1 MTWIDSE
8 FEDNLLSLLHDRKF
22 DDILQVLKDPKHDT
36 FVLENVWNLI
46 NLVCQTVKLE
56 SLLKNDDDVCACKK
70 ILMMLVNKGNP
81 KEVLLA
87 LLEQADSFKDHK
99 FFCLLLEPLQ
109 SILLKNPGKRGKS
122 LQWVLSTLNAHIQTL
137 DLPKDLDLQG
147 EEKLLLDVDPAVQ
160 DTAYVLSCYLSFI
173 ESLVDEVSFLNLK
186 NKEIYY
192 IQRINQQQEILQ
204 RYILK
209 LLFHPLLYHD
219 LHIISDNRPKSTIQ
233 SLCENYIKCLSKIC
247 KNVYSLFKYRPS
259 NKNINLDEC
268 HDIDSNEEEVNDED
282 EDNVPE
288 LALSN
293 LSYLIFVEH
302 MTLDFQPLVY
312 SHLFIFMKNLNY
324 ILPLLRSTN
333 NLVLY
338 KGLALADVLL
348 NDLNDSELNYDCIEL
363 NAFTEFPKLL
373 LTVAIT
379 SQFEAHRKTAV
390 KIFTLYVSKCNSK
403 GRYHLIMQVLSTINH
418 SGAEGLVINLYK
430 NYLHKAVNGDKSCSY
445 FLGKNL
451 NLFLK
456 KVFILKEGVE
466 TDLLE
471 NSDRIVTS
479 LNLLRYLLLRD
490 SKEKNITG
498 IWDLTN
504 HVSESFISPLTT
516 GLDLSRAHYK
526 QSLKDATVKGKEK
539 GLVNTVVTVNKE
551 VLPNVPVCLEKDLY
565 NKALTTFDM
574 IESLLCRVKELMP

>member
-8 FEDNLLSLLHDRKF
+8 FEDNLLSLLHERKF
-22 DDILQVLKDPKHDT
+22 DAVLQVLKDPKHDT
-36 FVLENVWNLI
+36 FVLENVWNMI
-46 NLVCQTVKLE
+46 NLICQTVKLE
-56 SLLKNDDDVCACKK
+56 SLLKSDDDVCSCKK

-87 LLEQADSFKDHK
+87 VLEQADSFKDHK

-109 SILLKNPGKRGKS
+109 SILIKNPGKRGKS
-122 LQWVLSTLNAHIQTL
+122 LQWVLSTLNAHIETL

-147 EEKLLLDVDPAVQ
+147 EEKLLLDLDPAVQ

-173 ESLVDEVSFLNLK
+173 ESLVDEVSFHNLK

-192 IQRINQQQEILQ
+192 VQRINQQQEILQ

-209 LLFHPLLYHD
+209 IFYHPLLYHD
-219 LHIISDNRPKSTIQ
+219 LHIISGNRPKSTLQ
-233 SLCENYIKCLSKIC
+233 SLCEKYIKCLSKIC
-247 KNVYSLFKYRPS
+247 KNVYSLFKYGPS
-259 NKNINLDEC
+259 NKKINSDEFHDLD
-268 HDIDSNEEEVNDED
+268 SKEEEINDED
-282 EDNVPE
+282 EDYVPE

-293 LSYLIFVEH
+293 LTYLIFAEH

-312 SHLFIFMKNLNY
+312 SHLFIFMKNLKY
-324 ILPLLRSTN
+324 VLPLLRSAN
-333 NLVLY
+333 NLILY
-338 KGLALADVLL
+338 KGLTSADVLL
-348 NDLNDSELNYDCIEL
+348 NKLSDSELNYDCIEL
-363 NAFTEFPKLL
+363 DAFTEFPKLL

-379 SQFEAHRKTAV
+379 SQFEAHRKNAIN
-390 KIFTLYVSKCNSK
+390 IFRSYVSKCNSK
-403 GRYHLIMQVLSTINH
+403 GKYHLIMQVLSTVNH

-430 NYLHKAVNGDKSCSY
+430 NYLHKAINGDESYSY
-445 FLGKNL
+445 FLGKNF

-456 KVFILKEGVE
+456 KVFTLKEGVE

-490 SKEKNITG
+490 SKEKNVTG
-498 IWDLTN
+498 VWKCIHHL
-504 HVSESFISPLTT
+504 SKSFISPLTT
-516 GLDLSRAHYK
+516 ALDLSRAHYK

-539 GLVNTVVTVNKE
+539 GLVNTVVTVNEE
-551 VLPNVPVCLEKDLY
+551 VLPNVPVCMEKDLY
-565 NKALTTFDM
+565 NKALTAFDM
-574 IESLLCRVKELMP
+574 IESLLCRAKELMS